1 MRAST
6 PGTTLSSWDK
16 PSKQEN
22 KWIPRAAC
30 QVEGFR
36 RATARYLHPLQASE
50 AQSVKALEW
59 FLTALKMTTNIL
71 LQARPSPCLTVSSS
85 PPGYPRSQAGP
96 GFPPACQ
103 GLLSLSHCLD
113 CPHDTAPAPTNSH
126 HPARSSSDITSSGKP
141 CSGHYSAIHSPSLA
155 SFRNPHL

>member
-1 MRAST
+1 MST
-6 PGTTLSSWDK
+6 PGTALFSWDK

-30 QVEGFR
+30 QVEGLR
-36 RATARYLHPLQASE
+36 RATTGYLHPLQASE

-59 FLTALKMTTNIL
+59 FLTALKMTTNVL
-71 LQARPSPCLTVSSS
+71 RPPPCLC
-85 PPGYPRSQAGP
+85 PRHLLGIPGPRQALDSLL
-96 GFPPACQ
+96 PAM
-103 GLLSLSHCLD
+103 GLISLSQCLD